1 MKTRR
6 WSADQV
12 ERKDVHRRSTA
23 SCSILAV
30 LRAAGLRVSSE
41 GIGVPLEFAR
51 WNWQDP
57 DCVIAQGGPSKRE
70 VYERVM
76 AAFQGY
82 LG

>member
-1 MKTRR
+1 M
-6 WSADQV
+6 
-12 ERKDVHRRSTA
+12 
-23 SCSILAV
+23 
-30 LRAAGLRVSSE
+30 AGLRVLPE